1 MEINQLDEKSRSA
14 PPLKARTS
22 EGIAYSSMACDP
34 VETLQGG
41 PRSPQ
46 LHELA
51 KGRGLGGGEV
61 RWARR
66 TAICGAILVG

>member
-1 MEINQLDEKSRSA
+1 MEINELDEKSRSA
-14 PPLKARTS
+14 PPLKR
-22 EGIAYSSMACDP
+22 GYGYSSMACDP

-51 KGRGLGGGEV
+51 KGRGLEGGEV